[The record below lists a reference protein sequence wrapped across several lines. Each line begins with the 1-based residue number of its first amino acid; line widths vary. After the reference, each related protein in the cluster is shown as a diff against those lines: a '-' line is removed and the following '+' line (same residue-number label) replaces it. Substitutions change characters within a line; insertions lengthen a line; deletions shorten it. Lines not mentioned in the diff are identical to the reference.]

1 MTASSHP
8 AKSSVAALAFGAL
21 GVVFGDIGT
30 SVLYAVKEVFASGW
44 ISYTPAH
51 VYGILSL
58 LIWAL
63 TIIVSLKYVT
73 LVLRADNQGEGGL
86 VAMLA
91 LAASAVAHRPGLSKV
106 LFALGIFGAALFYG
120 DGVITPAISVLSAVE
135 GVALLAPSL
144 HSAVLPATLVI
155 LLGLFLF
162 QRRGTKGVGRAFA
175 PITALWFVTL
185 AWLGLREIVANP
197 DVLWALS
204 PHHAWGLVR
213 EAPTQCFL
221 LLAAVVLCVTGA
233 EALYADMGHFGKRPI
248 RLMWFGVVMPAL
260 VLNYLGQG
268 ALLLRQPEA
277 IANPF
282 FLLAPDWFAWP
293 LVALATLATVIASQA
308 LISGAFSVTRQLIQ
322 LGYLPRMR
330 VLHTS
335 ARDAGQIYVPFVNWT
350 LFVVIALAVLLFKTS
365 SQLASAYGV
374 AVTIDMFIT
383 TLLTFFVVRYAW
395 GYALP
400 LAVGATGFFL
410 LVDALFLGANLTKI
424 VDGGWFPLVIGLTL
438 SVLMFT
444 WRAGRRLMVQSL
456 SGESIALQPFVAS
469 VMLEPP
475 TRVPGTAV
483 FLNPSAQTVPHA
495 LLHNLKHNKVLHAQN
510 LFVSVQHADVPWV
523 GLEQRTSV
531 EPLGHACWQVTVR
544 FGFKNEPDL
553 PKALALVKAPGLV
566 IDPMQTSYFLSRD
579 TLVPGQATNMAA
591 WREKLFVTMHRN
603 AAAAADFLHLPHN
616 AVIEMGTKVRL

>member
-1 MTASSHP
+1 MNGHTRGP
-8 AKSSVAALAFGAL
+8 QSSVVALSFGAL

-44 ISYTPAH
+44 IVYTPDH

-58 LIWAL
+58 LIWSI
-63 TIIVSLKYVT
+63 TFIVSLKYVT
-73 LVLRADNQGEGGL
+73 LVLRADIQGEGGL

-91 LAASAVAHRPGLSKV
+91 LAASAVAHRPTLSKV
-106 LFALGIFGAALFYG
+106 LFALGIMGAALFYG

-135 GVALLAPSL
+135 GVALLAPSW
-144 HSAVLPATLVI
+144 HAAVLPATVAI
-155 LLGLFLF
+155 LFALFAF
-162 QRRGTKGVGRAFA
+162 QRRGTQGVGRAFA
-175 PITALWFVTL
+175 PLTGLWFCTL
-185 AWLGLREIVANP
+185 AWLGLREIGANP

-204 PHHAWGLVR
+204 PHHAWALVQ
-213 EAPTQCFL
+213 EAPLSCFL

-248 RLMWFGVVMPAL
+248 RWMWFGLVMPAL
-260 VLNYLGQG
+260 VINYLGQG
-268 ALLLRQPEA
+268 ALLLRRPEA
-277 IANPF
+277 VTNPF
-282 FLLAPDWFAWP
+282 FSMAPDWFAWP

-335 ARDAGQIYVPFVNWT
+335 ARDAGQVYLPLVNWT
-350 LFVVIALAVLLFKTS
+350 LFVVIVVAVLVFQSS

-374 AVTIDMFIT
+374 AVTIDMLVT

-395 GYALP
+395 GHGWLLAAL
-400 LAVGATGFFL
+400 ATGCFL
-410 LVDALFLGANLTKI
+410 VVDALFLGANLTKMI
-424 VDGGWFPLVIGLTL
+424 DGGWFPLLIGFTL
-438 SVLMFT
+438 SLVMFT
-444 WRAGRRLMVQSL
+444 WRAGRRAMRQALDGQAL
-456 SGESIALQPFVAS
+456 ALQPFLAS
-469 VMLEPP
+469 VMLDAPV
-475 TRVPGTAV
+475 RVPGTAV
-483 FLNPSAQTVPHA
+483 FLNTTPQSVPHA
-495 LLHNLKHNKVLHAQN
+495 LLHNLKHNKVLHAHN
-510 LFVSVQHADVPWV
+510 LFVTVHHVEVPWV
-523 GLEQRTSV
+523 GLAQRISV

-544 FGFKNEPDL
+544 LGFKNEPDL
-553 PKALALVKAPGLV
+553 SKALVLVEAPGLV

-579 TLVPGQATNMAA
+579 TLVPGGATNMAA
-591 WREKLFVTMHRN
+591 WRKKLFVAMHRN